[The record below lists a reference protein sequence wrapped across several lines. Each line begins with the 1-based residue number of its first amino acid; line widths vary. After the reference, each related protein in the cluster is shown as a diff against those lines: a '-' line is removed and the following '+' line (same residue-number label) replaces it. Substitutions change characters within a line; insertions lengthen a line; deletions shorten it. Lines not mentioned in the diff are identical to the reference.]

1 MTRTYTHV
9 KAKEKEVME
18 MRAKGKT
25 RKEIGDYLNLTEK
38 QVENLITRYNNNN
51 KRLEAGIV
59 TRRRGRPPKDYKA
72 TQHDKDCEIKCL
84 KYEMNRVKM
93 ENELLR
99 DFLRHAGRR

>member
-9 KAKEKEVME
+9 KAIEKEVME
-18 MRAKGKT
+18 MKANGKT
-25 RKEIGDYLNLTEK
+25 RKEIGDYFNLTVK
-38 QVENLITRYNNNN
+38 QVENLITRYNNRK

-59 TRRRGRPPKDYKA
+59 TRRRGRPPKDFKP
-72 TQHDKDCEIKCL
+72 TQHDKDCEL
-84 KYEMNRVKM
+84 KRLKHEIGRVKM